1 MKTREEILNDEFTRK
16 WGNSFF
22 GCAEG
27 YTGEQFAQTAYP
39 LIKKSM
45 QTYADQEC
53 AAKDA
58 EIAEL
63 KRLNESNDVAIHERE
78 VMIQAFKV
86 IREAFESREWITQ
99 GRGCYKYND
108 DRYMEEAK
116 YLFNDFKKI
125 ESEMWR
131 QIKSKSYEYKK
142 SIESPL
148 LSKLAELKRRV
159 AELEQNAPKLV
170 LPSVEEMRK
179 YLNGYFGFGGD
190 PSISDREY
198 GFEHGYDYTIDEIKR
213 LNGI

>member
-63 KRLNESNDVAIHERE
+63 KRRI
-78 VMIQAFKV
+78 
-86 IREAFESREWITQ
+86 W
-99 GRGCYKYND
+99 
-108 DRYMEEAK
+108 
-116 YLFNDFKKI
+116 
-125 ESEMWR
+125 
-131 QIKSKSYEYKK
+131 
-142 SIESPL
+142 
-148 LSKLAELKRRV
+148 
-159 AELEQNAPKLV
+159 ELEMSIHKALEKLN
-170 LPSVEEMRK
+170 LIQ
-179 YLNGYFGFGGD
+179 F
-190 PSISDREY
+190 
-198 GFEHGYDYTIDEIKR
+198 
-213 LNGI
+213 

>member
-63 KRLNESNDVAIHERE
+63 KRRVAKLDEDQLLFHKWTCRVPTE
-78 VMIQAFKV
+78 
-86 IREAFESREWITQ
+86 
-99 GRGCYKYND
+99 GRTT
-108 DRYMEEAK
+108 E
-116 YLFNDFKKI
+116 
-125 ESEMWR
+125 
-131 QIKSKSYEYKK
+131 
-142 SIESPL
+142 
-148 LSKLAELKRRV
+148 KLWADYQKARPYIVNELK
-159 AELEQNAPKLV
+159 QK
-170 LPSVEEMRK
+170 
-179 YLNGYFGFGGD
+179 
-190 PSISDREY
+190 
-198 GFEHGYDYTIDEIKR
+198 
-213 LNGI
+213 

>member
-1 MKTREEILNDEFTRK
+1 MENTIENALNHIADSGIGGEIRHESTGVYRL
-16 WGNSFF
+16 SFDTEKLAASF
-22 GCAEG
+22 VA
-27 YTGEQFAQTAYP
+27 
-39 LIKKSM
+39 
-45 QTYADQEC
+45 YADQSC
-53 AAKDA
+53 SAKDA

-159 AELEQNAPKLV
+159 AELAA
-170 LPSVEEMRK
+170 
-179 YLNGYFGFGGD
+179 
-190 PSISDREY
+190 DRNDL
-198 GFEHGYDYTIDEIKR
+198 HDR
-213 LNGI
+213 LFKALDMLG